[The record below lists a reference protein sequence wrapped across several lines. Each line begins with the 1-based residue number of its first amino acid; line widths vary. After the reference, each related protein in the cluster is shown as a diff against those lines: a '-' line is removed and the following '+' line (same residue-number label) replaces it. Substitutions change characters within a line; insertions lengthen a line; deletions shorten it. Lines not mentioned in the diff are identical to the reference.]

1 MAADVTIQARSDQAG
16 ATQAVRRRSFT
27 FGLSWRILALVV
39 AAVMTAEIAIFLPS
53 IARFRTVYLN
63 QLIESGTLA
72 ALALDATPDN
82 MVTEEVKRTLLDHA
96 RVDAVVLVEPNKPK
110 RALLNIEPKPSM
122 PTFNLKEEG
131 ALMLIWDAL
140 QAMANDGQ
148 RYIRVGGQ
156 SMRLPNA
163 MVWIV
168 ADELPMRIAM
178 YGYASRILVLSII
191 IALFTAFLLYLAL
204 RWLVILPLQGLSA
217 DMVAFRRAP
226 EEPGTER
233 QPTKRRDEIGVVD
246 REFQNLQ
253 RELRASLRQKSRL
266 AEVGAATNK
275 INHDLRN
282 MLSTARLLSD
292 RLARSEDE
300 RTRALAPTILNTI
313 DRAARLASDA
323 IEYVR
328 DQRTPRLAAIDLADL
343 VDEVGV
349 ALQEQGEESNPNIV
363 RGWINEVAHNQPA
376 RADRDLLYRVFV
388 NLGRNAFEAGATAVT
403 VRARRDGGN
412 LLVDVCD
419 NGPGIAHEL
428 ADDIFRPFVSGGRPG
443 GAGLGLA
450 IARDLVR
457 AHGGDITVAE
467 TGQQG
472 TTFRF
477 TLPLSRLQLR
487 NELADAFRVH
497 AEVGLAVAALG
508 ADVDLA
514 AGAVGPDADD
524 DVVAEAKPDAGCDR
538 FDAAVSRGAG
548 DDIPAHRRRHGI
560 DLLERLG
567 RRDGQDDRR
576 DVGVGGAL
584 QYRCICTGIGR
595 RVGGAAAQLQGHHQ
609 RRRAGGVGRDVVEFG
624 RLLGMQEP
632 GERHVG
638 GGAAD
643 HDGEQRRHEATPAID
658 GPRRHDG
665 GKAQRR
671 AGHGEIEAVTED
683 REGRLDLEPGE
694 AMQWPR
700 RRDDQRRNARH
711 DEGHACQTMT
721 DRVGRT
727 NEHGVAHRSRETT
740 DTHGSTSA
748 VSLSKRR
755 L

>member
-1 MAADVTIQARSDQAG
+1 MAADVTIQARSAQTGAAQTG
-16 ATQAVRRRSFT
+16 ATQAVRRRSPA

-53 IARFRTVYLN
+53 IARFRSVYLS

-96 RVDAVVLVEPNKPK
+96 RVDAVVLIEPNKPK
-110 RALLNIEPKPSM
+110 RALMNIEPKPTM
-122 PTFNLKEEG
+122 PAFNLTEEG

-140 QAMANDGQ
+140 RAMANDGP

-204 RWLVILPLQGLSA
+204 RWLVIRPLQGLSA
-217 DMVAFRRAP
+217 DMIAFRRAP

-233 QPTKRRDEIGVVD
+233 PPTKRRDEIGVVD

-266 AEVGAATNK
+266 AEIGAATNK

-292 RLARSEDE
+292 RLARSDDE

-328 DQRTPRLAAIDLADL
+328 DQRTPRLAPIDLADL

-349 ALQEQGEESNPNIV
+349 ALQEQGEDSNPNIV
-363 RGWINEVAHNQPA
+363 RDWINEVAHNQPA

-388 NLGRNAFEAGATAVT
+388 NLGRNAFEAGATTVT
-403 VRARRDGGN
+403 VRARTNGAD
-412 LLVDVCD
+412 LAVDVCD
-419 NGPGIAHEL
+419 NGPGVPQEL
-428 ADDIFRPFVSGGRPG
+428 ADGVFRPFVTGGRAG

-457 AHGGDITVAE
+457 AHGGDIAIAD
-467 TGQQG
+467 TGKQG

-477 TLPLSRLQLR
+477 TLPL
-487 NELADAFRVH
+487 
-497 AEVGLAVAALG
+497 
-508 ADVDLA
+508 
-514 AGAVGPDADD
+514 
-524 DVVAEAKPDAGCDR
+524 
-538 FDAAVSRGAG
+538 
-548 DDIPAHRRRHGI
+548 
-560 DLLERLG
+560 
-567 RRDGQDDRR
+567 
-576 DVGVGGAL
+576 
-584 QYRCICTGIGR
+584 
-595 RVGGAAAQLQGHHQ
+595 
-609 RRRAGGVGRDVVEFG
+609 
-624 RLLGMQEP
+624 
-632 GERHVG
+632 
-638 GGAAD
+638 
-643 HDGEQRRHEATPAID
+643 
-658 GPRRHDG
+658 
-665 GKAQRR
+665 
-671 AGHGEIEAVTED
+671 
-683 REGRLDLEPGE
+683 
-694 AMQWPR
+694 
-700 RRDDQRRNARH
+700 
-711 DEGHACQTMT
+711 
-721 DRVGRT
+721 
-727 NEHGVAHRSRETT
+727 
-740 DTHGSTSA
+740 
-748 VSLSKRR
+748 
-755 L
+755 